1 MFARHLI
8 HLVTAL
14 AALSTFSVA
23 HADLMEL
30 SCSYSTRTSK
40 IDDNNYTTSEAWT
53 GSFAWYF
60 WEMSAI
66 ELSYTNGVG
75 EQSLM
80 ATGDPYATKL
90 YQVVE
95 MYGLDLVFTLTD
107 RSSFIQPFVRG
118 GVAHL
123 RKRIYQET
131 PFQGTQLYGD
141 PVDAFVPSYGVGL
154 NLKIT
159 DAFSLKASYDRWES
173 GTSGDAGIW
182 DDAFRAGI
190 SWYF

>member
-1 MFARHLI
+1 MYFQFATVITL
-8 HLVTAL
+8 LAL
-14 AALSTFSVA
+14 FSTA

-30 SCSYSTRTSK
+30 SASYSTRTSK
-40 IDDNNYTTSEAWT
+40 IDDNNYTTSQSWT

-60 WEMSAI
+60 WEMSAL
-66 ELSYTNGVG
+66 ELSYTNGLG
-75 EQSLM
+75 EQVLT
-80 ATGDPYATKL
+80 ATDSSPTHF

-95 MYGLDLVFTLTD
+95 MYGLDLVLTLAD
-107 RSSFIQPFVRG
+107 RSAFIQPFVRG

-131 PFQGTQLYGD
+131 AAFGTQLYGD
-141 PVDAFVPSYGVGL
+141 PVDAIVPSYGVGL

-159 DAFSLKASYDRWES
+159 DAFSLKGSYDRWES
-173 GTSGDAGIW
+173 GTTGNSGIW
-182 DDAFRAGI
+182 DDAFKAGV